1 MRNEYPKISIVTV
14 VYNGEETI
22 EETILS
28 VKNLSYSNV
37 EYIIIDGCS
46 NDKTIEII
54 KKNNDV
60 VSKFLSE
67 PDSGIYDAMNKAVNL
82 ITGDWIYFLGAD
94 DLIYDCLGEIDP
106 LLTKDAIAI
115 LPKSRQQTSTVIS
128 RSITSNHRKDYV

>member
-54 KKNNDV
+54 KK
-60 VSKFLSE
+60 
-67 PDSGIYDAMNKAVNL
+67 IMM
-82 ITGDWIYFLGAD
+82 
-94 DLIYDCLGEIDP
+94 
-106 LLTKDAIAI
+106 
-115 LPKSRQQTSTVIS
+115 
-128 RSITSNHRKDYV
+128 